1 MRMFRD
7 FLEVGDVNSVSAE
20 PRPQS
25 SGAGAGPRTV
35 GGTSAL
41 RSRLAARGS
50 HAGTPGAHPSGAPL
64 FPARCAPTFIVLTP
78 RTIFMLLNA
87 LSGLPINRVINC

>member
-7 FLEVGDVNSVSAE
+7 FLEVGDVDSVSAG

-25 SGAGAGPRTV
+25 GGAGAGPRTV

-41 RSRLAARGS
+41 RSRLVARGS
-50 HAGTPGAHPSGAPL
+50 HAGTPGAHPPGAPL
-64 FPARCAPTFIVLTP
+64 FSARYAPTLIVFIP
-78 RTIFMLLNA
+78 RPIFMPLNS
-87 LSGLPINRVINC
+87 LSRLPINRVINC